1 MIAMNYAIISIGS
14 NINPK
19 ENNLKALKILRE
31 EQEILAES
39 EFVVTKPVGFQDQ
52 PDFLNGCVLIQTSLD
67 FDDLN
72 EFLKE
77 MERRL
82 HSVKTQ
88 EKSGPRTIDLDIVSW
103 NKEFVYQD
111 EELLKADFLKNS
123 VKEIIPSLEKVLGK
137 VEWENN
143 L

>member
-1 MIAMNYAIISIGS
+1 MNYAIVSIGS

-19 ENNLKALKILRE
+19 ENTLKALKILRE

-77 MERRL
+77 IEKHL
-82 HSVKTQ
+82 HRVKTQ
-88 EKSGPRTIDLDIVSW
+88 EKSGSRTIDLDIISW
-103 NKEFVYQD
+103 NKDFIYED
-111 EELLKADFLKNS
+111 EEILKADFLKNS
-123 VKEIIPSLEKVLGK
+123 VKKLIPSLEKILGK
-137 VEWENN
+137 
-143 L
+143 LD